1 MRVSERWRGESMS
14 TRRFIVTAKMPP
26 WAQWMLRKA
35 NIPEEFKLEELDEE
49 ERETVSLIVNI
60 QRMVEEGMLTVEFI
74 DKDEGPILALTGKS
88 IKELKEE
95 TSLRLT

>member
-1 MRVSERWRGESMS
+1 MS

-49 ERETVSLIVNI
+49 QTETISLIVNI
-60 QRMVEEGMLTVEFI
+60 QRMVEEGMLAVEFT
-74 DKDEGPILALTGKS
+74 DEDEGPILALTRKG
-88 IKELKEE
+88 IEELKEGI
-95 TSLRLT
+95 SRCPP